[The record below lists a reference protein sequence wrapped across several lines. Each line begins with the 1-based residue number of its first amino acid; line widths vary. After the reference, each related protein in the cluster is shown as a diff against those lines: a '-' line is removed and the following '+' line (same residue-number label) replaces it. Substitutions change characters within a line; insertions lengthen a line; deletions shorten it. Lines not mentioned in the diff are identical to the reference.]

1 MRVAEVFTPMTAGY
15 GNDDRDKGRGPEHHE
30 EHHDEHHKH
39 HRGHWDRWHRWCWD
53 D

>member
-1 MRVAEVFTPMTAGY
+1 MRVAEVFTPYSA
-15 GNDDRDKGRGPEHHE
+15 DRD
-30 EHHDEHHKH
+30 HDPDRDRRRWDHNDHREH